1 MLEDFHKDT
10 VTIFKK
16 NGEKHENVKASVQSK
31 KIFIEGIDI
40 LIETDDLIQRKMT
53 NGGTENYRVIDPGFH
68 EGDSLIKAGYQIT
81 HKNLGL
87 PEAEKSAQNITYNFS
102 GHNSRVNNGS
112 VDNSTNV
119 VQADST
125 VTEHIKALRQE
136 VNRVVESESEKKE
149 TLEIVDAIEG
159 QFKSES
165 PSKAVLNSLCSALPQ
180 AGSIATIGSFLISA
194 LGS

>member
-1 MLEDFHKDT
+1 MCADLHRDT
-10 VTIFKK
+10 VTILKK
-16 NGEKHENVKASVQSK
+16 NGEKHENVKASVQAK
-31 KIFIEGIDI
+31 RIFIKGSNI

-53 NGGTENYRVIDPGFH
+53 NGAIETYRVIDPGFH
-68 EGDSLIKAGYQIT
+68 EGGSLIPAGYQIT

-87 PEAEKSAQNITYNFS
+87 PEAEKAVQNITYNFS
-102 GHNSRVNNGS
+102 GHNARVNNDS

-159 QFKSES
+159 QFESES

-180 AGSIATIGSFLISA
+180 AGRIATIGSFLISA

>member
-1 MLEDFHKDT
+1 
-10 VTIFKK
+10 
-16 NGEKHENVKASVQSK
+16 
-31 KIFIEGIDI
+31 
-40 LIETDDLIQRKMT
+40 
-53 NGGTENYRVIDPGFH
+53 
-68 EGDSLIKAGYQIT
+68 
-81 HKNLGL
+81 
-87 PEAEKSAQNITYNFS
+87 PEAEKAVQNITYNFS
-102 GHNSRVNNGS
+102 GHNARVNNDS

-159 QFKSES
+159 QFESES
-165 PSKAVLNSLCSALPQ
+165 PSKAVLNSLCSALPP